1 MTNLESYLA
10 SLGAEKSEGTG
21 VFTLAADRA
30 RELLKEKALHDPW
43 QAWLCI
49 FQGFH
54 RMGAQALKVQ
64 VDRNQVSVLISDGW
78 SSTKTLRELTAD
90 ERFLLG
96 WLNLDWF
103 GDATWEPRSKR
114 FGLKWGGA
122 VWKRYRTASV
132 LRSLLKSTLCYSP
145 VDIQLDN
152 RPLALQAFP
161 SAKNHTLFLS
171 GRAQGLGIES
181 PFENKEQAKTVLLED
196 GSNQLAALA
205 YRSTKSW
212 SQARWVQDGVLIKEE
227 RNTLERPGLFV
238 VACVEALGLHT
249 DLSGFNIIHDDK
261 YLQFANRLKKEVLWM
276 L

>member
-10 SLGAEKSEGTG
+10 SLGAKKTESTG

-49 FQGFH
+49 FQGFQ
-54 RMGAQALKVQ
+54 RLGARALKVQ
-64 VDRNQVSVLISDGW
+64 VDRSQVSILIGDGW
-78 SSTKTLRELTAD
+78 TSLKTLRELTAD

-103 GDATWEPRSKR
+103 GEATWEPQSKR
-114 FGLKWGGA
+114 FGLKWGGV
-122 VWKRYRTASV
+122 VWKRYRAASV

-145 VDIQLDN
+145 LDIQLEN
-152 RPLALQAFP
+152 RPLTLGAFP

-171 GRAQGLGIES
+171 GQSRGLGIES
-181 PFENKEQAKTVLLED
+181 PFECKDQAKTVLLED
-196 GSNQLAALA
+196 GSQQLAALA

-212 SQARWVQDGVLIKEE
+212 SQARWIHDGVLIKEE

-238 VACVEALGLHT
+238 VACVEALGLNT